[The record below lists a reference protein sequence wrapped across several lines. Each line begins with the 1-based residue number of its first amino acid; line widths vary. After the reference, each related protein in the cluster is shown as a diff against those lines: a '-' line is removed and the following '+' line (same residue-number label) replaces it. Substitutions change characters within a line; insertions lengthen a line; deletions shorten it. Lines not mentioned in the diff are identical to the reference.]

1 MEWCWIQDYENI
13 YKIYKNG
20 DIEKYYKNGNT
31 LILKPTKH
39 KKTGYLIVNLFKKG
53 KRKLFSIHRL
63 IGIHFIPNPENKP
76 NIDHIDGDKLNNSI
90 SNLRWVSHQENNL
103 NTKNRGKYKRG
114 VSFIKD
120 VKKFRA
126 QIQINGKRIYLGEYE
141 TEDEAAESY
150 RLKFIEA
157 HGFEPC
163 AR

>member
-1 MEWCWIQDYENI
+1 MESKWIENYENI

-20 DIEKYYKNGNT
+20 DIESCKFKKKK
-31 LILKPTKH
+31 ILKPRIDN
-39 KKTGYLIVNLFKKG
+39 GYLRIGLCKKG
-53 KRKLFSIHRL
+53 QQKGFLIHRL

-114 VSFIKD
+114 VSFIKTT
-120 VKKFRA
+120 KKFSSR
-126 QIQINGKRIYLGEYE
+126 IKINGKLKHIGYYK
-141 TEDEAAESY
+141 TEDEAHQSF
-150 RLKFIEA
+150 RLKFIEI